1 MGNVLTNTREP
12 WKYIHIGWFSFR
24 PDELGSLVKQ
34 KEVRIVTRADGHS
47 LCFGHGI
54 RPPKKTTSE
63 KQKTL
68 ICGIYEK
75 SKERDVNFGDI
86 KHLSMH
92 LIPMC
97 HKSVRQKSSRQKSTV
112 KIIEKENKRF
122 GKQEARIG
130 NNNKRLWKE
139 FVSTRER
146 GFPCF
151 TRLNRR
157 KREKKRR
164 YKGKTG
170 PDWLQWSLTVDFPFF
185 FFFSSAIFSTHQAT
199 RLQLDPS
206 VDNQRQSPKE
216 R

>member
-54 RPPKKTTSE
+54 RSPKKKTTSE

-97 HKSVRQKSSRQKSTV
+97 HKSVRQRSSRQKSTV

-130 NNNKRLWKE
+130 NNNKILWKE

-151 TRLNRR
+151 TRLNRG
-157 KREKKRR
+157 KREKKKRR

-170 PDWLQWSLTVDFPFF
+170 PDWLQWSLTVDLPFF
-185 FFFSSAIFSTHQAT
+185 FFLFSHIF
-199 RLQLDPS
+199 
-206 VDNQRQSPKE
+206 
-216 R
+216 